1 MATAAEKKAAEEQA
15 KAAAEAQKNNQEDQ
29 NDDLLKAPVVKNL
42 IVTKT
47 FRTKDSDGNRIEFIA
62 SAKSQNLGEHAE
74 MALKAGVAIEPTKVS
89 E

>member
-15 KAAAEAQKNNQEDQ
+15 KAADEAQNSDQDNQTKDAP
-29 NDDLLKAPVVKNL
+29 KAPVVKNL

-47 FRTKDSDGNRIEFIA
+47 FRTKDSDGNRVEFIA
-62 SAKSQNLGEHAE
+62 SSKPQNLGEHAE
-74 MALKAGVAIEPTKVS
+74 MALKAGVAIEPSKAS

>member
-15 KAAAEAQKNNQEDQ
+15 KAAAEAQNNDQEDQ
-29 NDDLLKAPVVKNL
+29 SNDASKVPVVKNL

-47 FRTKDSDGNRIEFIA
+47 FRTKDSDGSRVEFIA
-62 SAKSQNLGEHAE
+62 SAKPQNLGEHAE
-74 MALKAGVAIEPTKVS
+74 MALKAGVAIEPTKAN